1 LTRRGLGFAIGA
13 AVLAA
18 AALILASLL
27 GAGDTTSKRAQTRP
41 SEAASAFAGIPQ
53 SGLSLGRSDAPVTL
67 VEYADLQ
74 CPYCALWAADVLPTI
89 VREYIRPGHVR
100 LVFHGLAFLGP
111 DSDTALRASLAAAE
125 QDRVWPFVHAL
136 YARQG
141 PENGGWVKGALPA
154 AATHAGV
161 DFDRVLDESSSP
173 SVERHL
179 LAAGRAAERA
189 GVRGTPSFELGP
201 TGERLELVEDGSLD
215 SLRSR
220 LDALLA
226 R

>member
-1 LTRRGLGFAIGA
+1 LSRRGFGVAIGA

-27 GAGDTTSKRAQTRP
+27 GAGETSTTQTPTRP
-41 SEAASAFAGIPQ
+41 AEAVSPFAGIPE
-53 SGLSLGRSDAPVTL
+53 SGLSLGARDAPVTL

-74 CPYCALWAADVLPTI
+74 CPYCALWAADVLPVL
-89 VREYIRPGHVR
+89 VRDYVRPGRVR

-111 DSDTALRASLAAAE
+111 DSETALRASLAAAE
-125 QDRVWPFVHAL
+125 QNRLWPFVHEL

-141 PENGGWVKGALPA
+141 PENGGWVNGALAPA
-154 AATHAGV
+154 AGRAGV
-161 DFDRVLDESSSP
+161 QLGHIRRDSHSIA
-173 SVERHL
+173 VERQM
-179 LAAGRAAERA
+179 LAARRAAERA
-189 GVRGTPSFELGP
+189 GVHGTPSFELGR
-201 TGERLELVEDGSLD
+201 TGGRLELVEDGSLE
-215 SLRSR
+215 SLRAR